1 MIPKIFQEWF
11 DTKGWHLRQHQLDML
26 RAYQTEK
33 DILLLAPTGAGK
45 TLAGFLPVLKDL
57 YESPDFKGLHT
68 IYISPL
74 KALTNDIARNL
85 QHPIN
90 EMGLPIKV
98 ESRTS
103 DTSTYKKARQKHT
116 PPHILLTTPESLA
129 LLLTYPE
136 AKTLFKSLQ
145 TIIIDEIHS
154 LASNKRGD
162 QTTLILAR
170 LKILAPNARRIGL
183 SATVADP
190 QKMTT
195 WLGYEKPAYLIHLKK
210 DIKPLV
216 KIIYSDIS
224 LPLTGHYPSSD
235 LIKKIYETIKSNQM
249 SIVFVNTRSQVE
261 RLFKDLWVINDS
273 NVPIGIHHG
282 SLTKDMRTKVE
293 TAITNQ
299 QLRAVVAT
307 SSLDLGVDWG
317 NVDLVINLGAPKGIS
332 RLVQRIG
339 RSNHRLDSPSH
350 AILVPT
356 NCFEALECQAALQAI
371 SAGILDDPPPNSKGG
386 LDVLAQHIMSCACA
400 SPIDVDSL
408 YAEVITAYPYSKL
421 TKSLF
426 QDTFNF
432 VVNGGYVLEHYE
444 QYHRLIKD
452 DSGSFYPRNAQL
464 KQRHRMNIGTI
475 VEAEKLKVM
484 LVYNKA
490 GTKRKRGKGL
500 HLGDIE
506 ERLILGMEPGDT
518 FLFAGQILQYQGIRD
533 LKVEVSRSNNR
544 EAKIPVFSGGRMPL
558 SSYLAASVKHLL
570 TTPKKHMVFPLYL
583 QKWLRAQA
591 TFSQLPGEEELLVE
605 LFSHKGFNYITA
617 YTFEGRPT
625 NQTLGFLLSQRLE
638 NEGCHPLGFSVSDY
652 GLSLWCLNSIPQS
665 TLKKLWHPTFF
676 KDELNNWLDHSSM
689 LKRFFRN
696 TAVVSGL
703 TERKFPGQSKTGKQ
717 VTFSTDLIYE
727 VLIKYDPNHLLLR
740 SNRLD
745 VERDL
750 INLDRLKSFL
760 ETYQDKIHY
769 QTCERLTPF
778 SIPIILEKTVEGIEG
793 AGTDALIALK
803 TVQERSELLYRE
815 ATHE

>member
-11 DTKGWHLRQHQLDML
+11 DKKGWHVRQHQLEML
-26 RAYQTEK
+26 RAYQTHN

-57 YESPDFKGLHT
+57 YQTPDFKGLHT
-68 IYISPL
+68 LYISPL

-85 QHPIN
+85 QHPID
-90 EMGLPIKV
+90 EIGLSIKV
-98 ESRTS
+98 ESRTG
-103 DTSTYKKARQKHT
+103 DTSRYKKMRQKIA
-116 PPHILLTTPESLA
+116 PPHILLITPESLA
-129 LLLTYPE
+129 LILTYPE
-136 AKTLFKSLQ
+136 VTTLFKSLQ

-162 QTTLILAR
+162 QTSLMLAR
-170 LKILAPNARRIGL
+170 LKMLAPHARRIGL

-190 QKMTT
+190 QRMAA

-210 DIKPLV
+210 DIKPHV
-216 KIIYSDIS
+216 NIIYSDTF
-224 LPLTGHYPSSD
+224 LPLAGHYPTSD
-235 LIKKIYETIKSNQM
+235 LIQKIYETIKLNQM

-273 NVPIGIHHG
+273 NIPIGIHHG

-299 QLRAVVAT
+299 QLQAVVAT
-307 SSLDLGVDWG
+307 SSLDLGIDWG

-332 RLVQRIG
+332 RLMQRIG
-339 RSNHRLDSPSH
+339 RSNHRLESPSH

-371 SAGILDDPPPNSKGG
+371 SEGILDDPPPNSKGG

-408 YAEVITAYPYSKL
+408 YSEVTTAYPYSKL
-421 TKSLF
+421 AKSLF

-444 QYHRLIKD
+444 KYHRLIED
-452 DSGSFYPRNAQL
+452 DSGSFYPRNPQL

-484 LVYNKA
+484 LVYNKS

-518 FLFAGQILQYQGIRD
+518 FLFAGQILQYEGIRD
-533 LKVEVSRSNNR
+533 LKVEVSRSHNL

-558 SSYLAASVKHLL
+558 SSYLAASVKLLL
-570 TTPKKHMVFPLYL
+570 TTPKKHVVFPLYL
-583 QKWLRAQA
+583 QKWLEDQA
-591 TFSQLPGEEELLVE
+591 KFSQLPGKEELLVE
-605 LFSHKGFNYITA
+605 LFTHKGFHYIIA
-617 YTFEGRPT
+617 YTFAE
-625 NQTLGFLLSQRLE
+625 RLE
-638 NEGCHPLGFSVSDY
+638 KEGCHPLGFSVSDY
-652 GLSLWCLNSIPQS
+652 GLSLWCLHSVKESILK
-665 TLKKLWHPTFF
+665 TLWNPTFF
-676 KDELNNWLDHSSM
+676 RDELNNWLEHSAM

-717 VTFSTDLIYE
+717 VTFSTDLIYD
-727 VLIKYDPNHLLLR
+727 VLVKYDPNHLLLR
-740 SNRLD
+740 SNRCD

-760 ETYQDKIHY
+760 ETYQNKIHY

-778 SIPIILEKTVEGIEG
+778 SIPIILEKTVEGIDG

-803 TVQERSELLYRE
+803 TVQERSDRLYQE